1 MAPIDDAR
9 TGSSNVF
16 APVDGI
22 TLASY
27 AAVCRALVRT
37 AAGSAQRVDAVLSA
51 HGLTPEGWDRISA
64 RWSERIRRDR
74 RVHSEF
80 GRLYAAAAG
89 ETGSGTAGPY
99 DGVHAVGDE
108 ADTEPDAEP
117 DGRFASC
124 ASNGRQRTPPRR
136 GSISCRDGSPPHG
149 RGPEA

>member
-1 MAPIDDAR
+1 MDDGP
-9 TGSSNVF
+9 TGPSNLF

-74 RVHSEF
+74 RVHAEF
-80 GRLYAAAAG
+80 GRLYASAAG
-89 ETGSGTAGPY
+89 EVGP
-99 DGVHAVGDE
+99 D
-108 ADTEPDAEP
+108 DAEVDAGKTRDERR
-117 DGRFASC
+117 DGR
-124 ASNGRQRTPPRR
+124 GGERR
-136 GSISCRDGSPPHG
+136 N
-149 RGPEA
+149 